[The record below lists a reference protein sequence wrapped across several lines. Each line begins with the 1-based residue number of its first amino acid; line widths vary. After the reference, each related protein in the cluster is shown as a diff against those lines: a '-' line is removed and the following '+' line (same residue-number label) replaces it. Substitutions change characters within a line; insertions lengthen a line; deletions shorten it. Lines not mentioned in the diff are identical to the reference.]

1 MLYRKLRPPW
11 CNFALMKECRDNI
24 LVRKMT
30 AQRHYNFAVSPS
42 GKPPRTGF
50 ADIRSR
56 LTREDFVVAS
66 KY

>member
-1 MLYRKLRPPW
+1 MLYRKMRHPW

-30 AQRHYNFAVSPS
+30 AQRQSMFAVSPI

>member
-1 MLYRKLRPPW
+1 MLYRKMRHPW
-11 CNFALMKECRDNI
+11 CNFALTKECRDNI

-30 AQRHYNFAVSPS
+30 AQQQYMFAVSPS

-56 LTREDFVVAS
+56 LTREDFVVAI
-66 KY
+66 K